1 MGAPGACPESRL
13 AVALMGGQEYLLING
28 LWVMKIPIN
37 MSRLPQGEP
46 ITILLQEF
54 ASGDKS
60 ALDRLVPLIYP
71 ELRRL
76 ARSYMRNER
85 PGHTLQPTA
94 LVHEAYA
101 RLAKQK
107 HPDYHSRAHFMGV
120 AAQVMRQILIDHA
133 RTRDAEKRGGGVEK
147 LSLGVAADVPAGQPT
162 TILAID
168 EALDRLAQNDSLKAR
183 LIEMR
188 FFGGMTAEES
198 AEVLKLPV
206 TEVRR
211 HLRVAQA
218 WLQRELD
225 QTAPPDEKI

>member
-1 MGAPGACPESRL
+1 MDNADSRSRL
-13 AVALMGGQEYLLING
+13 SQE
-28 LWVMKIPIN
+28 
-37 MSRLPQGEP
+37 QP
-46 ITILLQEF
+46 ITALLHEF

-60 ALDRLVPLIYP
+60 ALDRLVPLVYP

-101 RLAKQK
+101 RLVKQEQ
-107 HPDYHSRAHFMGV
+107 PDYSNRAHFLGV

-133 RTRDAEKRGGGVEK
+133 RTRDAEKRGGGVANVSIE
-147 LSLGVAADVPAGQPT
+147 VAAGIPAAQT
-162 TILAID
+162 STIIAID
-168 EALDRLAQNDSLKAR
+168 EALELLARQDALKAR

-198 AEVLKLPV
+198 AAVLKLSV
-206 TEVRR
+206 NEVRR
-211 HLRVAQA
+211 HLRVGQA

-225 QTAPPDEKI
+225 QQSKKI

>member
-1 MGAPGACPESRL
+1 MDNPDSR
-13 AVALMGGQEYLLING
+13 
-28 LWVMKIPIN
+28 
-37 MSRLPQGEP
+37 SRLPQEQP
-46 ITILLQEF
+46 ITALLHEF

-60 ALDRLVPLIYP
+60 ALDRLVPLVYP

-101 RLAKQK
+101 RLVKQEQ
-107 HPDYHSRAHFMGV
+107 PDYSNRAHFLGV

-133 RTRDAEKRGGGVEK
+133 RTRDAEKRGGGAAIVSIE
-147 LSLGVAADVPAGQPT
+147 VAAGIPAAQPS
-162 TILAID
+162 TIIAID
-168 EALDRLAQNDSLKAR
+168 EALEQLSRHDALKAR

-198 AEVLKLPV
+198 AAVLKLSV
-206 TEVRR
+206 NEVRR
-211 HLRVAQA
+211 HLRVGQA

-225 QTAPPDEKI
+225 QKSKKT

>member
-1 MGAPGACPESRL
+1 
-13 AVALMGGQEYLLING
+13 
-28 LWVMKIPIN
+28 MKIPDN
-37 MSRLPQGEP
+37 ASRLPQEQP
-46 ITILLQEF
+46 ITALLHEF

-60 ALDRLVPLIYP
+60 ALDRLVSLLYP

-101 RLAKQK
+101 RLVKQEQ
-107 HPDYHSRAHFMGV
+107 PDYGSRAHFMGV

-133 RTRDAEKRGGGVEK
+133 RTRNAEKRGGGAAN
-147 LSLGVAADVPAGQPT
+147 LSLEIAAGVPVSEPF
-162 TILAID
+162 TIIAID
-168 EALDRLAQNDSLKAR
+168 DALEQLAQNDSLKAR

-211 HLRVAQA
+211 HLRLGQA
-218 WLQRELD
+218 WLQRALD
-225 QTAPPDEKI
+225 QKATPDAKA